1 MEAPGVPVQRRGLQG
16 AQGNPYVGLV
26 FVAAAAV
33 AIGVALCL
41 LHRRVTRQFEERH
54 GYQHG
59 PDHHDQLGKLGSMVR
74 DLAEGVSF
82 KLGRPREGLGS
93 PGADLELRTPPDRRK
108 YGQLEDEEEDEP
120 RPAYQR

>member
-1 MEAPGVPVQRRGLQG
+1 MEGPGVPVQRGLQG

-82 KLGRPREGLGS
+82 KLGTGGWRPTHLLRLRDWEG
-93 PGADLELRTPPDRRK
+93 AH
-108 YGQLEDEEEDEP
+108 
-120 RPAYQR
+120 PA